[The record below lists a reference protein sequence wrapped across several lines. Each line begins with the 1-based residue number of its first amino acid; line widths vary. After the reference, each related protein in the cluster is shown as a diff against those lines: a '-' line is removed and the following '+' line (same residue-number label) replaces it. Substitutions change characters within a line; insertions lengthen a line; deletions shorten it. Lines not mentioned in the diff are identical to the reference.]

1 MKKGKMKKEIV
12 AILAIVVGITT
23 LLTVAA
29 VSNDGGYSVS
39 PCEAI
44 DTSLGNATVTDFL
57 NATNMTY
64 VQVCNYKGYKGENT
78 WMVQWSSSNRSMN
91 VYVNVATGNILGI
104 DERTDISQP
113 RETKTWNLVDTIEGS
128 GDKTTRPFT
137 IKGDEWRINYTVK
150 TPIWITNSSFRASV
164 YSEDQAKGRVT
175 QWDCDGCSC
184 DDTEYIDEGNGEYHI
199 KVTSDV
205 DNWKLVIEDY
215 Y

>member
-1 MKKGKMKKEIV
+1 MKKEIV

-23 LLTVAA
+23 LLTVTA

-64 VQVCNYKGYKGENT
+64 VQVCNFKGYKGENT
-78 WMVQWSSSNRSMN
+78 WMVQWSSSNRSLN
-91 VYVNVATGNILGI
+91 VYVNVATGNIVGI

-113 RETKTWNLVDTIEGS
+113 RETKTWHFVETIEGS
-128 GDKTTRPFT
+128 GDETTRPFT
-137 IKGDEWRINYTVK
+137 IKGDEWRINYIVNPPVWVTD
-150 TPIWITNSSFRASV
+150 SHFRASV
-164 YSEDQAKGRVT
+164 YPKDQTWDPVI
-175 QWDCDGCSC
+175 QWNCDGESC
-184 DDTEYIDEGNGEYHI
+184 DDTEYIDEGNGDYYI
-199 KVTSDV
+199 KVISDV
-205 DNWKLVIEDY
+205 DNWKLVVEDY